1 MLRNNKRI
9 WGIVLSLCVF
19 ILVSTNGVCEAKK
32 LSIRLAFV
40 TPIGSMWGKH
50 MQAFKSLV
58 ERNLPGQV
66 EIKLYPSAQ
75 LGKNQLEMIRI
86 GTVDMCLLGSEA
98 MPLDPR
104 LGVFELPWLFKDYAH
119 VMRVESGPINEE
131 IKELFAKGGI
141 KVLSIHDSGFRQILN
156 GVRPIVTPAHAQ
168 GLKLRTGQSPWRIKL
183 FKAIGSSPVPLAGPE
198 IYSALQQGV
207 IDGMESTVNYM
218 VSARLYEVSKF
229 LSLSNHISN
238 PLFLS
243 ANMKYWDGLPDKVKK
258 GLQKSAEESIAKGAE
273 IYQREE
279 GKSIEAIKKH
289 VKVNEI
295 DLNKFRESV
304 APLYKE
310 YKSKF
315 GSKWPDFIK
324 QEE

>member
-1 MLRNNKRI
+1 MSRNKKRI

-19 ILVSTNGVCEAKK
+19 MLVSTNGVCEAKK
-32 LSIRLAFV
+32 LNIRLAFV

-50 MQAFKSLV
+50 MQAFKGLV
-58 ERNLPGQV
+58 EKNLPGQV

-86 GTVDMCLLGSEA
+86 GTVEMCLLGSEA
-98 MPLDPR
+98 MPLDPQ
-104 LGVFELPWLFKDYAH
+104 LAVFEMPWLFKEYAH
-119 VMRVESGPINEE
+119 VLRVEKGPMNKD
-131 IKELFAKGGI
+131 IKQLFAKQGI

-156 GVRPIVTPAHAQ
+156 GVRPIVTPANAQ

-198 IYSALQQGV
+198 IYSGLQQGV

-229 LSLSNHISN
+229 LSLSNHTSN

-243 ANMKYWDGLPDKVKK
+243 VNMKYWDGLPNKIKE
-258 GLQKSAEESIAKGAE
+258 GLQKSADESIAKGAE

-279 GKSIEAIKKH
+279 GKSIKSIRKY

-295 DLNKFRESV
+295 ELNKFREIV

-310 YKSKF
+310 YESKF
-315 GSKWPDFIK
+315 GSGWLDLIK
-324 QEE
+324 QAE